1 MRHINTKIATLLH
14 EGFSISTLEGLNET
28 QINLLYEKA
37 KKVKK
42 EPKEEVTKTI
52 KQYNLGNK
60 EDKDKFLDASKAV
73 TDKNKVN
80 FDPKNDTASI
90 GETEL
95 QEKSK
100 SKQQQKIMGLAL
112 SVKRGDTPKSKVSK
126 SVKDMSNKMSEKDL
140 EDFASTKHKGLPK
153 KVESKE
159 GKEKFIQKATKKIEN
174 KGTEGKFGRWCKK
187 EGLDSDGEVTKKCI
201 SAAMKSDDPAVV
213 KMANFAKNIGGF
225 KNAEHKKKTESKDSV
240 KKLEEGIMKLIENHL
255 PPHTTKG
262 ELLYAIRRNKR

>member
-1 MRHINTKIATLLH
+1 MKNMNPKMVRLLH
-14 EGFSISTLEGLNET
+14 EGFSISTLENLTEGQL
-28 QINLLYEKA
+28 NLLYEKI
-37 KKVKK
+37 KK
-42 EPKEEVTKTI
+42 EPKEEVTVSAK
-52 KQYNLGNK
+52 KYNLGNK
-60 EDKDKFLDASKAV
+60 DDKDKFLDATKTV
-73 TDKNKVN
+73 TDKNKVS
-80 FDPKNDTASI
+80 FDPTTDTATV

-100 SKQQQKIMGLAL
+100 SRQQQKIMGLAL

-126 SVKDMSNKMSEKDL
+126 SVKDMASKMSEKDL

-153 KVESKE
+153 KVEPKE
-159 GKEKFIQKATKKIEN
+159 GKEKFIQKATKKMET

-201 SAAMKSDDPAVV
+201 SAAMKSDDPSVV

-225 KNAEHKKKTESKDSV
+225 KGAEHKKKSESKENV
-240 KKLEEGIMKLIENHL
+240 KKLEEGILKLIEDYL

-262 ELLYAIRRNKR
+262 ELLKTIKSIKR